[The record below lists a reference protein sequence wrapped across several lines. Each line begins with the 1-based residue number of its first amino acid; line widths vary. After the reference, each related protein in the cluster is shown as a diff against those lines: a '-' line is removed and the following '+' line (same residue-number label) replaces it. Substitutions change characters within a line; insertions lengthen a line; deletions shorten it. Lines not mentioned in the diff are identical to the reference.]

1 MPAWHKAELAHC
13 SSARGVCLRGEAED
27 VAGDLT
33 PLGFASQIAGEE
45 AKKRSRPLRVKKLY
59 VLAAL
64 LANDH
69 HEQVKTSQL
78 TKAKGSKSEV
88 RHCSA
93 LLLSSSFHHTAQHSQ
108 GSF

>member
-1 MPAWHKAELAHC
+1 M
-13 SSARGVCLRGEAED
+13 
-27 VAGDLT
+27 AGDLT
-33 PLGFASQIAGEE
+33 PLGFTSQIAGEE

-88 RHCSA
+88 RGGERPRVTA
-93 LLLSSSFHHTAQHSQ
+93 LLSSSPPRFTTQLNTSQ